1 MSQGLFSGWVLGL
14 ELLLVALVAAVAMLV
29 LEVRRLGARVH
40 LLTWATG
47 VVMSYA
53 EVPHHY
59 IELYTGYWVESGDDG
74 LFVMRPI
81 TIDEETPSDAS

>member
-1 MSQGLFSGWVLGL
+1 MSELLFSPWVISL
-14 ELLLVALVAAVAMLV
+14 ELLLVALSAAVVMLV

-47 VVMSYA
+47 WVASYA
-53 EVPHHY
+53 DVPHDF
-59 IELYTGYWVESGDDG
+59 IQLYTIYWMESGDDG

-81 TIDEETPSDAS
+81 PNDEETPSDAS